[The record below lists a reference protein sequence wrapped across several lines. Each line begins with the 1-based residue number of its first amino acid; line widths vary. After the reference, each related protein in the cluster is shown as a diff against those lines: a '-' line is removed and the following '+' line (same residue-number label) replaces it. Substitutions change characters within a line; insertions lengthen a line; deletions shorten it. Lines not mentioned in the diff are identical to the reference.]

1 MKDPQV
7 AAQKLNSQINLSAS
21 KPEKPSITQNST
33 LYSFKV
39 KWSLANNAT
48 CAKSFKKFYLK
59 QIKKNSAD
67 YMKCF
72 IIRWLT
78 FMK

>member
-48 CAKSFKKFYLK
+48 VRKKLQKILPKTDLKILCRLYEVFYHQVVK
-59 QIKKNSAD
+59 I
-67 YMKCF
+67 Y
-72 IIRWLT
+72 
-78 FMK
+78 